1 MDATMLTESSNTL
14 WLGRFIRVGIAIL
27 EQVDLSLP
35 IDANL
40 QLCEALERCNEAEKD
55 LLDTLEP
62 GQSHHDKLSE
72 ELPALIRESSATDLS
87 GMWQEL
93 HEVIS
98 LNIALRSAAAK
109 DYPENQDDCP
119 DAESSKYRS
128 IHENLSRL
136 VNETI
141 HYRKELSKRIDQL
154 SSLAKCT
161 ICDLKPEQ
169 TFNFVGNARVRARI
183 FKMHRELVVIER
195 EQLFVSGTVILRSIM
210 ESVLVWALL
219 QNKGSAIAAYRAY
232 KAEIDEK
239 SMLQSASAAIPPIEK
254 WGWDELVHVGKS
266 TGIISQQATLD
277 ACIYFNSCRNRIH
290 PWYGRDKGEEPS
302 AKTYI
307 VGKIAYRSLL
317 TELDCWRQTDR
328 GTSNKSL
335 HLSA

>member
-1 MDATMLTESSNTL
+1 M
-14 WLGRFIRVGIAIL
+14 GIAIL

-62 GQSHHDKLSE
+62 ERSHHDKLNE
-72 ELPALIRESSATDLS
+72 ELPKLIRDSSATDLS

-98 LNIALRSAAAK
+98 LNIALRNAAAK
-109 DYPENQDDCP
+109 EYPENQIDYL
-119 DAESSKYRS
+119 DAGSSNYKS

-154 SSLAKCT
+154 SALAKCT
-161 ICDLKPEQ
+161 ICDLTPEQ
-169 TFNFVGNARVRARI
+169 TFNFIGDARVRARI
-183 FKMHRELVVIER
+183 LKMHRELVIIER

-219 QNKGSAIAAYRAY
+219 QNRGSAIAAYRVYRA
-232 KAEIDEK
+232 KIDEK
-239 SMLQSASAAIPPIEK
+239 GILQS
-254 WGWDELVHVGKS
+254 
-266 TGIISQQATLD
+266 
-277 ACIYFNSCRNRIH
+277 
-290 PWYGRDKGEEPS
+290 
-302 AKTYI
+302 
-307 VGKIAYRSLL
+307 
-317 TELDCWRQTDR
+317 
-328 GTSNKSL
+328 
-335 HLSA
+335 

>member
-1 MDATMLTESSNTL
+1 MDDTMPMESSNTL

-27 EQVDLSLP
+27 EQIDLSLP

-40 QLCEALERCNEAEKD
+40 QLCEALERCNKAETD
-55 LLDTLEP
+55 LLETLEP
-62 GQSHHDKLSE
+62 GQLHHDKLSE

-109 DYPENQDDCP
+109 DYPENQNDCH
-119 DAESSKYRS
+119 DAESSKYKS
-128 IHENLSRL
+128 IYENLSRL

-169 TFNFVGNARVRARI
+169 TFNFIGNARVRARI
-183 FKMHRELVVIER
+183 LKMHRELVVIER

-219 QNKGSAIAAYRAY
+219 QNKGSAIAAYRRY
-232 KAEIDEK
+232 KSEIDEK
-239 SMLQSASAAIPPIEK
+239 GMYQIEIAVIPP
-254 WGWDELVHVGKS
+254 S
-266 TGIISQQATLD
+266 
-277 ACIYFNSCRNRIH
+277 RN
-290 PWYGRDKGEEPS
+290 GAGMS
-302 AKTYI
+302 
-307 VGKIAYRSLL
+307 
-317 TELDCWRQTDR
+317 
-328 GTSNKSL
+328 
-335 HLSA
+335 

>member
-1 MDATMLTESSNTL
+1 MDVAMAREFSNEV
-14 WLGRFIRVGIAIL
+14 WLGRFIRVGIEIL

-55 LLDTLEP
+55 LLDSLEP

-72 ELPALIRESSATDLS
+72 ELPTLIRESSATDLS

-109 DYPENQDDCP
+109 DYPENGSCP
-119 DAESSKYRS
+119 EAKTSKYRI

-141 HYRKELSKRIDQL
+141 HYRRELSRRIDQL
-154 SSLAKCT
+154 SSLAQCT

-169 TFNFVGNARVRARI
+169 AFQFIGNAQVRGRI
-183 FKMHRELVVIER
+183 VKMHRELEVIER
-195 EQLFVSGTVILRSIM
+195 EQLYVSGTVILRSIM

-219 QNKGSAIAAYRAY
+219 QNKGAALSAYRAY
-232 KAEIDEK
+232 RAEIDEQ
-239 SMLQSASAAIPPIEK
+239 SCLQGASVVIPPIEK
-254 WGWDELVHVGKS
+254 WGWDELVHVGRR

-290 PWYGRDKGEEPS
+290 PWYARNKGEEPS

-317 TELDCWRQTDR
+317 TELDCWRHNDL
-328 GTSNKSL
+328 GKSVKSL
-335 HLSA
+335 A